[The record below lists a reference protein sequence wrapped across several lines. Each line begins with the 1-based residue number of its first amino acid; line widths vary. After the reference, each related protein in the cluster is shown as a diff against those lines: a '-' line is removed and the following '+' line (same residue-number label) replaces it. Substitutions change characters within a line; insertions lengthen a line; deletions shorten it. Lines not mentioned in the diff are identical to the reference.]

1 MDASATRAAFL
12 SALANAREESR
23 PFRHWRL
30 RDVLDRGLRA
40 AIETEE
46 RAAPRLDYKLG
57 RREEH
62 NPTRRY
68 VDAAA
73 IRAGAPARA
82 LAEALQDRR
91 TVAAIETRCGI
102 SLRGA
107 NLRIEDA
114 RDGEGFWLEPH
125 TDIGVK
131 AFTMFVYLADPQRP
145 RDWGTDLYE
154 DAETHSMRVPF
165 EDNTGLIFVPGKDT
179 WHGFESRPIDGV
191 RRSLIVNYVA
201 PEWRNRR
208 ELAWPDA
215 AVA

>member
-12 SALANAREESR
+12 SALANAREESW

-30 RDVLDRGLRA
+30 RDVLNPDLRA
-40 AIETEE
+40 ALEDDDG
-46 RAAPRLDYKLG
+46 AAPDLDYQLG

-62 NPTRRY
+62 NAARRY
-68 VDAAA
+68 VDAEA

-82 LAEALQDRR
+82 FAETLQDSRS
-91 TVAAIETRCGI
+91 VAAIEARCGI
-102 SLRGA
+102 SLKRT

-114 RDGEGFWLEPH
+114 RDGDGFWLEPH

-154 DAETHSMRVPF
+154 NAGTHAARIPF
-165 EDNTGLIFVPGKDT
+165 EDNTGFVFVPGKKT
-179 WHGFESRPIDGV
+179 WHGFEPRPIDGV
-191 RRSLIVNYVA
+191 RRSLIVNYVTA
-201 PEWRNRR
+201 EWRNRR

>member
-40 AIETEE
+40 ALGDEE
-46 RAAPRLDYKLG
+46 SPAPRRDYKLG

-68 VDAAA
+68 VDADA

-82 LAEALQDRR
+82 LAETLRDPRS
-91 TVAAIETRCGI
+91 VAAVEARCGI

-107 NLRIEDA
+107 KLRIEDA

-154 DAETHSMRVPF
+154 DAATHAMRVPF
-165 EDNTGLIFVPGKDT
+165 EDNTGLIFVPGEDT
-179 WHGFESRPIDGV
+179 WHGFEPRPIDGV
-191 RRSLIVNYVA
+191 RRSLIVNYVTA
-201 PEWRNRR
+201 GWRNRR